1 MKRSSIFIVNDT
13 SFSFNKQF
21 KVNFAGVGNFFRWR
35 PVSHSFTRIAFM
47 DAGPFCLVENK
58 EEVW

>member
-13 SFSFNKQF
+13 SFSFNKQL
-21 KVNFAGVGNFFRWR
+21 KLNFDGVGFSSDCGLFLHLLHLSYLWMQ
-35 PVSHSFTRIAFM
+35 VL
-47 DAGPFCLVENK
+47 FCLVENK